1 MMPVKDGDRKGL
13 SGAQNSSD
21 GVQTLFPKLCIHVLK
36 QGKQHPSAAKE
47 RLRKNWENIQED
59 VMFPAGQEGNI

>member
-1 MMPVKDGDRKGL
+1 MPVKDGDSKGL

-21 GVQTLFPKLCIHVLK
+21 GVQTLFP
-36 QGKQHPSAAKE
+36 AAKE

-59 VMFPAGQEGNI
+59 VMFPASQEGNI